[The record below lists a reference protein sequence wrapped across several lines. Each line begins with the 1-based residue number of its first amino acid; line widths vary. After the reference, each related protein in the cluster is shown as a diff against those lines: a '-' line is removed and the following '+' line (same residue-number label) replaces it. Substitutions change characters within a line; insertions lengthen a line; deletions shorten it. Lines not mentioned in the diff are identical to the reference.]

1 MANTTCSRC
10 GETFHLRITSEEAI
24 NELKMKEINNEVLC
38 LGCYKSLNELDVV
51 QVIAINP
58 NVPGAEIGDKGA
70 VLSILNSN
78 NGNKGY
84 EVECVLQD
92 GSNKW
97 EGAFERQQL
106 KWLQS
111 ANASST

>member
-1 MANTTCSRC
+1 MAYTTCSQC

-24 NELKMKEINNEVLC
+24 NKLRQKEKNNEVLC
-38 LGCYKSLNELDVV
+38 LGCFKSLNELDVV
-51 QVIAINP
+51 QVIAENP
-58 NVPGAEIGDKGA
+58 NVPSAEIGDKGA
-70 VLSILNSN
+70 VLCILNSK
-78 NGNKGY
+78 NGSKAY

-97 EGAFERQQL
+97 EGTFERQQL

-111 ANASST
+111 AHA